1 MGFTRS
7 IRQSR
12 ELDLR
17 VHAPRSVGAC
27 PRAPGRAMRCSPR
40 VVCTSFECIRR
51 PVYSLRRSLVNPLQ
65 PPMPCWQAPA
75 ARIRP
80 AAASLPPI
88 NAMTSL
94 LGSHN
99 PHSCSVGLI
108 RLPGA
113 RRHTEEHDDRCPNS
127 KKRQDLMKQA
137 HIHGAKKT
145 KVSSGPTKG
154 CNHLAA
160 APPLSPRL
168 RIASHLDGSP
178 LQMPMLCW
186 QHSAD

>member
-1 MGFTRS
+1 M
-7 IRQSR
+7 
-12 ELDLR
+12 
-17 VHAPRSVGAC
+17 SVWG
-27 PRAPGRAMRCSPR
+27 
-40 VVCTSFECIRR
+40 R
-51 PVYSLRRSLVNPLQ
+51 PVYSLRRSLVDPLQ

-75 ARIRP
+75 ARTRP

-127 KKRQDLMKQA
+127 KKRHKLMKQP
-137 HIHGAKKT
+137 HIHGAQKPR
-145 KVSSGPTKG
+145 VPSGSTKG
-154 CNHLAA
+154 CNHSATS
-160 APPLSPRL
+160 PPLSPGP
-168 RIASHLDGSP
+168 RIASHLGSS
-178 LQMPMLCW
+178 LLRMPKPSW
-186 QHSAD
+186 QHTPD